1 MLVNV
6 LERILRLFTV
16 MFGVSVLVFFTLNFL
31 PGDTTTIMLAGTPT
45 SAQAIERI
53 RGYMALDAPLHIQF
67 GHYISRLLR
76 GDLGWSLRLNR
87 PVLELIVEN
96 FDSTAVLAFSAL
108 MIALIFGLTWG
119 ILAAIKPNS
128 WLDNATLGI
137 ALVGIS
143 APEFWVGLILLTIF
157 SVHLGWLPI
166 TGQGGVR
173 HLVMPAVALG
183 LPVAAIVARL
193 TRSSMME
200 VLNQDYILVAR
211 GKGMTE
217 RIVLL
222 RHALKNALI
231 PVVTV
236 LGLQFG
242 RLMGGAVVVE
252 TVFGRQGL
260 GRLTIEAILGKDI
273 PLVQGLVLFAA
284 FTYVLSNMAVD
295 AFYGFL
301 DPRTNQ

>member
-1 MLVNV
+1 MLASAI
-6 LERILRLFTV
+6 ERIGRVLSV

-31 PGDTTTIMLAGTPT
+31 PGDTTTIMMAGTPT
-45 SAQAIERI
+45 SAQAMERI
-53 RGYMALDAPLHIQF
+53 RGYMALDDPLHIQF
-67 GHYISRLLR
+67 AHYIGRLIR
-76 GDLGWSLRLNR
+76 GDLGWSLRVNR
-87 PVLELIVEN
+87 PVLDLILES
-96 FDSTAVLAFSAL
+96 FDSTAVLASSAL
-108 MIALIFGLTWG
+108 AIALVLGLTWG
-119 ILAAIKPNS
+119 ILAAMRPNS
-128 WLDNATLGI
+128 WLDNVTLGI
-137 ALVGIS
+137 ALIGIS
-143 APEFWVGLILLTIF
+143 APEFWIGLVLLTIF
-157 SVHLGWLPI
+157 SVQLGWLPI

-173 HLVMPAVALG
+173 HLVMPAFALG
-183 LPVAAIVARL
+183 LPITAIVARL

-236 LGLQFG
+236 MGLQFG

-260 GRLTIEAILGKDI
+260 GRLTIEAILVKDI

-284 FTYVLSNMAVD
+284 FTYVLANMFVDSIYAV
-295 AFYGFL
+295 L
-301 DPRTNQ
+301 DPRTKA